1 MRYMVWVNQKYMVT
15 VETDGSMCAAEH
27 VILDN
32 YQGIVSAQAFD
43 RAALHTNFFVD
54 VLQNSETIS
63 LAELKALSDRYENA
77 YVELAK
83 KQDAVRDIKDEISN
97 LEEKLEEAKRRLNA
111 AGFEE
116 RKAKLMTIEAKKTL
130 NLLGD

>member
-43 RAALHTNFFVD
+43 REALHTNFFVD

-77 YVELAK
+77 YVELNK
-83 KQDAVRDIKDEISN
+83 KQDEERAVMDEIDRLQN
-97 LEEKLEEAKRRLNA
+97 MINDLQKELAPKHHATMLAKLETYN
-111 AGFEE
+111 
-116 RKAKLMTIEAKKTL
+116 AKKAL
-130 NLLGD
+130 NFLGD